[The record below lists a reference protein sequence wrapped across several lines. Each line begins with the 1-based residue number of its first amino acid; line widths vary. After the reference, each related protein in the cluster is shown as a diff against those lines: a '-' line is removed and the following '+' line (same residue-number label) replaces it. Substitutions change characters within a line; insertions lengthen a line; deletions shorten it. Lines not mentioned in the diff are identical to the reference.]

1 MKKYFYKPTN
11 VVLEIHENEKYT
23 DWNGQYKE
31 IRYSDVEAFEVVS
44 GVAAEKIEAE
54 SDGSCIDEYHEYL
67 VLYFSNGD
75 TATFRN
81 SHVDLFK
88 DYGRA

>member
-1 MKKYFYKPTN
+1 MKYEDREDGKDIKYSGC
-11 VVLEIHENEKYT
+11 I
-23 DWNGQYKE
+23 G
-31 IRYSDVEAFEVVS
+31 FEVIT
-44 GVAAEKIEAE
+44 GEAAAQIENE

-67 VLYFSNGD
+67 VLHFENGD

-88 DYGRA
+88 F